1 MTAPVWVV
9 DDDAS
14 IRWVVNK
21 ALARSGIETRP
32 FESADECMPELDTEM
47 PAILITDLRMPGASG
62 MELLRRLGKVD
73 QPPAII
79 VISAHSDLDT
89 VLEVYAGGAVELL
102 AKPFDVDE
110 LVSLV
115 TRLLDD
121 RGIAHEP
128 PVRESRRSEETPR
141 AETLRDEPAPGV
153 SKKTR
158 MVGDS
163 PAMQELFRVIGRIA
177 RTSIPVLVTGES
189 GTGKELVARTLHD
202 SSPRAGKPF
211 VALNTAAI
219 PGDLLESELFGHER
233 GAFTGATER
242 RIGRFEQAHEGTLFL
257 DEIGDMPIDMQTRLL
272 RVLSEGEFFRVGG
285 REPISVD
292 VRIIAATHQDLAA
305 AVKNGRFRE
314 DLYHRLNVVSLR
326 TPPLRDRPEDIPALI
341 DLFLQESSLELATA
355 RKTLSDAAIR
365 RLADYP
371 WPGNVR
377 ELRNYC
383 RRLTALVAER
393 RIDVD
398 ALEPIQGE
406 GSTRAAGSLDDI
418 VRRSFDTM
426 DEGVA
431 DSLIPDLEIR
441 LIREA
446 LKRTGGHKQEAAKL
460 LGWGRN
466 TLTRKLQ
473 RYKLEDYAE

>member
-1 MTAPVWVV
+1 MSASVWVV

-21 ALARSGIETRP
+21 ALKRVGIETRQ
-32 FESADECMPELDTEM
+32 FESADECLAALDGEM
-47 PAILITDLRMPGASG
+47 PVVMITDLRMPGING
-62 MELLRRLGKVD
+62 MELVKRLD
-73 QPPAII
+73 AAAQPPSII
-79 VISAHSDLDT
+79 VISALSDLDT

-110 LVSLV
+110 LVNLV
-115 TRLLDD
+115 TRLLAD
-121 RGIAHEP
+121 RGISSPSTAIPHQPASQPSP
-128 PVRESRRSEETPR
+128 PQGGAGETGDR
-141 AETLRDEPAPGV
+141 K
-153 SKKTR
+153 SK

-177 RTSIPVLVTGES
+177 RTSIPVLITGES

-202 SSPRAGKPF
+202 YSPRARKPF

-219 PGDLLESELFGHER
+219 PGELLESELFGHER
-233 GAFTGATER
+233 GAFTGASER
-242 RIGRFEQAHEGTLFL
+242 RIGRFEQADGGTLFL

-285 REPISVD
+285 REAISVD
-292 VRIIAATHQDLAA
+292 VRIIAATHQDLTA
-305 AVKNGRFRE
+305 AVNDGRFRE

-341 DLFLQESSLELATA
+341 DRFLQESSLELATA

-365 RLADYP
+365 KLQEYT

-406 GSTRAAGSLDDI
+406 GSARSVGSIDDI
-418 VRRSFDTM
+418 IRRSFDSAKK
-426 DEGVA
+426 GVA
-431 DSLIPDLEIR
+431 EELIPDIEIR

-446 LKRTGGHKQEAAKL
+446 LKRSGGHKQDAAKL

-473 RYKLEDYAE
+473 RYKLEDYGE